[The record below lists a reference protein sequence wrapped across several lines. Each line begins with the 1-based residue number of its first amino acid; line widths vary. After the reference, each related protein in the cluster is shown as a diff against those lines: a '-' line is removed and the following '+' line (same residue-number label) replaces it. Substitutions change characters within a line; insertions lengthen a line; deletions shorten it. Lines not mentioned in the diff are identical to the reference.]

1 MRIKYDQRLMKLI
14 SLFES
19 RTKVSPKDAFED
31 AFGLLHFVVPDGK
44 AMKAIGKKGAN
55 AKKISDQMNRK
66 IKIVEF
72 SDDRETFIKRLVF
85 PLKVTQVDAQ
95 EDVVNVTVPD
105 NQTRSRMIG
114 RNGVNLRN
122 YEDIVKRY
130 FPLKEIK
137 IKE

>member
-1 MRIKYDQRLMKLI
+1 MIKAL
-14 SLFES
+14 
-19 RTKVSPKDAFED
+19 
-31 AFGLLHFVVPDGK
+31 
-44 AMKAIGKKGAN
+44 
-55 AKKISDQMNRK
+55 NRQIQKK

-72 SDDRETFIKRLVF
+72 NENRETFIKRLVF

-95 EDVVNVTVPD
+95 GEVVNVTVPD